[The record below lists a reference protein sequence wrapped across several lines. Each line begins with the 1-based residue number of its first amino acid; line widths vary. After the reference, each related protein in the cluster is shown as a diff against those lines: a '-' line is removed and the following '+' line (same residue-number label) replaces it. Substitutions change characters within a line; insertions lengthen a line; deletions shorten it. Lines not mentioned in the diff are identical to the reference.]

1 MATFLRDKKVSNIT
15 LDESALSELFG
26 VCARRS
32 ETFPALPNDKKEKSF
47 VSGII
52 RFDGKGYRVFSSE
65 ELLQYFRSAKTVERV
80 ILGCQTSIAVSSNN
94 VVGSF
99 IELRF
104 DGSDPNLCYLQV
116 SSDDSEWVDAS
127 FSILEESLRK
137 LRNKHGWSRSRWF
150 ELLIQL
156 SGVLAGFIVSLW
168 AAAVITPK
176 IPFENAFVIVF
187 LFALL
192 LFSNTWD
199 FLKKQI
205 SITIEGVFPNIEFY
219 RPDKHRY
226 RWLMQTVI
234 GGIVVA
240 ILLFVLHEIFQYVG
254 EELSRVFTTGT

>member
-1 MATFLRDKKVSNIT
+1 M
-15 LDESALSELFG
+15 
-26 VCARRS
+26 
-32 ETFPALPNDKKEKSF
+32 
-47 VSGII
+47 
-52 RFDGKGYRVFSSE
+52 
-65 ELLQYFRSAKTVERV
+65 
-80 ILGCQTSIAVSSNN
+80 
-94 VVGSF
+94 
-99 IELRF
+99 
-104 DGSDPNLCYLQV
+104 
-116 SSDDSEWVDAS
+116 
-127 FSILEESLRK
+127 
-137 LRNKHGWSRSRWF
+137 
-150 ELLIQL
+150 
-156 SGVLAGFIVSLW
+156 
-168 AAAVITPK
+168 ITPK